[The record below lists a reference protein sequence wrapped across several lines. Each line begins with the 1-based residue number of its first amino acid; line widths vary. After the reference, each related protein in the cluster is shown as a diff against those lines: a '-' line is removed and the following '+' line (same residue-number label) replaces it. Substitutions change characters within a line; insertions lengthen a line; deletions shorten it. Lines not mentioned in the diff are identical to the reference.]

1 MSSLMETEGLSNT
14 KVETLQQLSDIMQ
27 TWYKQ
32 LKCAFEL
39 LILCYLYYCTY
50 TTYTYTMLYY
60 LYLYLYHVILS
71 TYTTY
76 TYTMLLILLQM
87 YSTFLL
93 SFIVTHLLSD
103 GLRIKLQLLPLSEM
117 VQLHTLTLIVNY
129 ANFWHNCNQTFQT
142 KAR

>member
-1 MSSLMETEGLSNT
+1 
-14 KVETLQQLSDIMQ
+14 
-27 TWYKQ
+27 
-32 LKCAFEL
+32 
-39 LILCYLYYCTY
+39 
-50 TTYTYTMLYY
+50 MLYY

-103 GLRIKLQLLPLSEM
+103 GLRIKLQLLSLSEM

-129 ANFWHNCNQTFQT
+129 ANFWHNCN
-142 KAR
+142 